1 MKHVKQLIIVR
12 NDLRSKLRHGKLA
25 AQVAHASM
33 AAFLQN
39 KILFIGYDENGN
51 VINPEL
57 KLRLSDAQYA
67 WIDGVFT
74 KVVLRADD
82 LDHLQE
88 LSLLCRENNIPTF
101 MINDAG
107 RTVFSEPTITCMGV
121 GPFDSE
127 ILDNLFSD
135 LKMY

>member
-1 MKHVKQLIIVR
+1 MAVKQLIIVR

-33 AAFLQN
+33 AAFLKDKAVFYN
-39 KILFIGYDENGN
+39 MIEGKVADA
-51 VINPEL
+51 EL
-57 KLRLSDAQYA
+57 RLRLSSDQFE
-67 WIDGVFT
+67 WIDGPFT

-82 LDHLQE
+82 LEHLQKLE
-88 LSLLCRENNIPTF
+88 QLARNADIPVF
-101 MINDAG
+101 VINDAG
-107 RTVFSEPTITCMGV
+107 RTVFNEPTITCMGV

-127 ILDNLFSD
+127 ILDQLFSE